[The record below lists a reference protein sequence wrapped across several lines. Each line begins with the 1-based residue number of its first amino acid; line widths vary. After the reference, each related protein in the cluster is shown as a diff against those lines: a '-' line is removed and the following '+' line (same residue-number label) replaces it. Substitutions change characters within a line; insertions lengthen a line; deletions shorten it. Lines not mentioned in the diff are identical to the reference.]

1 MVRSLAFISDED
13 EVVSCRSG
21 NINTSSKKSTK
32 MQARRTSDCKIDT
45 PLRRGGKKQSYVQ
58 KDQYS
63 FDVKENASAFASAS
77 VTTENSLFP
86 TLGAIPSV
94 SQVISERSSAQSQVS
109 LKDLCPEDKRRIAN
123 LIEELARVSEEK
135 DQSVKLLKDEH
146 DNFESKIQQLEQHN
160 LVIAHERESLQQQ
173 YRECQEL
180 LGLYQ
185 QYLTQQ
191 QIKLNQSIA
200 ELSQAQAHYKVLSSE
215 EAISETTS
223 HANGL
228 LFDGSYLSLAA
239 TQTHQPQ
246 AHRKSS
252 ERRGALHAVNIS
264 KPASYFSKNRPADA
278 GEQTREHQVQTGE
291 SDMRHYLGDFQD
303 SGYGTQQRRTN
314 GHSLEN
320 SCERTFSQR
329 PHVEN
334 DLAAEN
340 KEAMTM
346 PLLACGD
353 WEEKRHQLL
362 LQKMQLEMEREK
374 LQTRLAEQEERLSR
388 QNQQL
393 CQSRLD
399 CQRFQEACHEAAILS
414 SSFVNNGTAQA
425 NPPHGQDLPPRE
437 NHPTRQSLHDNG
449 SQTAPLDKNLNF
461 CDAREQS
468 TKDTATSPVE
478 FPTSP
483 AEPNVG
489 PVTQKTSENRFDFS
503 AVDLLD
509 NFSPV
514 AAHEQ
519 RKPSSW
525 RLKSSQRGPVLTT
538 PKPICTSLRTP
549 VMPYRL
555 NCLQDLEESQILEDI
570 FFIC

>member
-1 MVRSLAFISDED
+1 MAAAEKGIVKSGILWMSSGED
-13 EVVSCRSG
+13 EVVSCRPG
-21 NINTSSKKSTK
+21 DINTSSKKSTK

-45 PLRRGGKKQSYVQ
+45 PLRRGGKKQSYIQ
-58 KDQYS
+58 NDQYS
-63 FDVKENASAFASAS
+63 FDVKENVSAFASAS
-77 VTTENSLFP
+77 VTTESSLFP
-86 TLGAIPSV
+86 TLGAIPPV
-94 SQVISERSSAQSQVS
+94 SQVIFERSSAQSQVS

-135 DQSVKLLKDEH
+135 DESVKRLKDEH
-146 DNFESKIQQLEQHN
+146 DNFESKIQQLEQKN
-160 LVIAHERESLQQQ
+160 LVIAHERESLQEQ

-191 QIKLNQSIA
+191 QMKLNQSIA

-223 HANGL
+223 QANGL

-239 TQTHQPQ
+239 PQTYPPQ

-252 ERRGALHAVNIS
+252 RRRGALHAVSIS
-264 KPASYFSKNRPADA
+264 TPASHFSKNRPADA

-291 SDMRHYLGDFQD
+291 FGLRHYHGAFQD

-314 GHSLEN
+314 GHSLEK
-320 SCERTFSQR
+320 SCESNLISQR

-346 PLLACGD
+346 PPLACGD
-353 WEEKRHQLL
+353 WEEKRQQLL
-362 LQKMQLEMEREK
+362 LQKMHLEMEREK
-374 LQTRLAEQEERLSR
+374 LQTRLADQEERLSR

-399 CQRFQEACHEAAILS
+399 CQS
-414 SSFVNNGTAQA
+414 GTAQPDPA
-425 NPPHGQDLPPRE
+425 HGQDLPPRE
-437 NHPTRQSLHDNG
+437 NHPTRQILHDNC
-449 SQTAPLDKNLNF
+449 SQTAPLDTNLNF
-461 CDAREQS
+461 CDATEQS

-478 FPTSP
+478 FPASP
-483 AEPNVG
+483 AEPTVG
-489 PVTQKTSENRFDFS
+489 PVTQKTSEKRFDFS
-503 AVDLLD
+503 AVELLD
-509 NFSPV
+509 NFSRPIV
-514 AAHEQ
+514 AHEQ
-519 RKPSSW
+519 RRPSSR
-525 RLKSSQRGPVLTT
+525 RLRSSQLGSALTT
-538 PKPICTSLRTP
+538 PKPICTSLRTQ